1 MHVPVQN
8 IRVWLSRNE
17 NRHFISQIAL
27 LGSVSIFCIYDSF
40 SCFVCFFCCLS
51 SSFTVSVE
59 FSRVYA
65 SKFSYG
71 SVPCFLAA
79 VHFLVSCVSLSCP
92 LWMFL
97 SHVRVSLR
105 VSSPVPMSLPM
116 SPPSFPCFHV
126 RSSQPIMSLALCV
139 SLSLPVSLT
148 PRPSRVVISS
158 PVSVSSPV
166 PVSSHESGHSLF
178 LLFLTA
184 PRPVFSMFSFASFC
198 VIMSIHPSCVHRVF
212 PLPSS
217 PCCV

>member
-71 SVPCFLAA
+71 SVPCFLA
-79 VHFLVSCVSLSCP
+79 FLVSCVSLSCP

-105 VSSPVPMSLPM
+105 VSSPVPMSLSCFIPCLPRL
-116 SPPSFPCFHV
+116 SRASTCVLPNPSC
-126 RSSQPIMSLALCV
+126 
-139 SLSLPVSLT
+139 LSLPVSLT

>member
-1 MHVPVQN
+1 MNVPVQN

-105 VSSPVPMSLPM
+105 VSSPVPMSLSCFIPCLPRLSRASTCVLPNPSCL
-116 SPPSFPCFHV
+116 SPS
-126 RSSQPIMSLALCV
+126 V
-139 SLSLPVSLT
+139 S
-148 PRPSRVVISS
+148 PSRSLCPS
-158 PVSVSSPV
+158 LRV
-166 PVSSHESGHSLF
+166 PVVLLF
-178 LLFLTA
+178 HLLFLFLPQSQCRA
-184 PRPVFSMFSFASFC
+184 MSLVIVCSCCFWQPRVLCSACSVLLRS
-198 VIMSIHPSCVHRVF
+198 V
-212 PLPSS
+212 
-217 PCCV
+217 